1 MTGIR
6 FIIAVVSSGL
16 LLSFIF
22 IDAFWAIYWMYQQPV
37 PPDSFDAFMDSQ
49 ELAELEEQLRQLDEF
64 ALDDEGEDGWNEI
77 IRPGE
82 ILEL

>member
-1 MTGIR
+1 MTEIR
-6 FIIAVVSSGL
+6 FIIAVLSIVL
-16 LLSFIF
+16 LLSFVF

-49 ELAELEEQLRQLDEF
+49 ELADLEEQLRQLDEF
-64 ALDDEGEDGWNEI
+64 ALDDENADGWNQI

>member
-1 MTGIR
+1 MTETR
-6 FIIAVVSSGL
+6 LIIAVLSSAL
-16 LLSFIF
+16 LLGFIF
-22 IDAFWAIYWMYQQPV
+22 IDAFWAIYWMYQTPI

-49 ELAELEEQLRQLDEF
+49 ELADLEEQLRQLDEF
-64 ALDDEGEDGWNEI
+64 ALDDESPDGWNEI